1 MSELRRL
8 FDLACDLPA
17 PQRRDALHAAGADV
31 ATIGEVLA
39 LLDADAATRT
49 RGRAG
54 VSAMIAQFGT
64 TELHAGDLLGAWRLV
79 REIGHGGMGAVYLAD
94 RADGHFN
101 QQAAVKLIR
110 GLGDA
115 DAAARFARERPLL
128 ASLQPPQIA
137 RLLDG
142 GATPGGA
149 PYLVMEHVE
158 GSALDQWCAEA
169 KPDLDERLRVFVSI
183 CRTLQFAHQRL
194 IVHCD
199 LKPSNVLVREDDVP
213 VLLDFG
219 IARALDR
226 SEESADGRQFLT
238 PRYASPE
245 QVRGEAPTIQSDVY
259 ALGALLYELASGQ
272 APPRRN
278 DGANALAT
286 TLPAPSSVAANELP
300 WRKRLGGDID
310 AIVAR
315 ACAFDPARRYVSALA
330 LAEDVERIAMHRAV
344 LARKP
349 TFAYVGSRFA
359 RRHWPAFAVGALVLA
374 LAAGFA
380 WRIVA
385 AEKESRQQAAI
396 AQRTADF
403 LVSVFAASDTG
414 HNKSARHDL
423 TAREVLDTGAER
435 IGRELADDPATRA
448 RLLEAIG
455 NAYRHM
461 NLFDKA
467 APLLRE
473 AADINLGPAVQ
484 QPAEAARDLEE
495 LTNTYTN
502 GDFPAEDA
510 LRTARES
517 LRLRQ
522 KTFAPES
529 EEIANS
535 LMVLSL
541 ALDKAGRFDEA
552 MEVGKAT
559 LAINEKLDTPT
570 ARVSQAVFNLGM
582 IANHRGD
589 SAQAW
594 AYYERGLDMDRKQGR
609 THTAGHANLLNNY
622 AQALDRGGKSDQAI
636 AAIKEAIAVD
646 TEIYSVESSAV
657 ANDQRE
663 LARMLIVLG
672 RYPEAM
678 APLDSSLATTAKVH
692 GEKSTEYASILFQV
706 SNLNRSIGRYPAAID
721 AIRVVYDL
729 RRERMGADDLRTTR
743 AGDTLG
749 ALIVE
754 NGGANEEARS
764 LLDAAIATYT
774 KSSADSVD
782 LPYPRL
788 ALAHWHFL
796 RGDIDAASALLDRV
810 EAPSAK
816 SNYSVRARAAEL
828 RARIAAKQN
837 KTDAAAR
844 DYERAFRLVRDKLGA
859 NNPQSA
865 RYGLLYARSL
875 RSSGRSA
882 EAAALEKELQ
892 PIFDAAFPADSAFRR
907 EILPADPLNRPGP
920 TRG

>member
-17 PQRRDALHAAGADV
+17 PQRRVALDASGADP
-31 ATIGEVLA
+31 AIIAEVLA

-49 RGRAG
+49 RSRAG
-54 VSAMIAQFGT
+54 VSAMIAQFGA
-64 TELHAGDLLGAWRLV
+64 TELHAGDLLGAWRLA
-79 REIGHGGMGAVYLAD
+79 REIGHGGMGAVYLAE
-94 RADGHFN
+94 RADGHFH

-115 DAAARFARERPLL
+115 DAAARFARERQLL
-128 ASLQPPQIA
+128 ANLQHPQIA

-149 PYLVMEHVE
+149 PYLVMEYVD
-158 GSALDQWCAEA
+158 GRALDQWCAETR
-169 KPDLDERLRVFVSI
+169 PGLDERLRVFMSI

-199 LKPSNVLVREDDVP
+199 LKPSNVLVREDGVP

-219 IARALDR
+219 IAQALDR
-226 SEESADGRQFLT
+226 SEESAGGRHFLT

-245 QVRGEAPTIQSDVY
+245 QARGEAPTIQSDVY

-272 APPRRN
+272 APPRRE
-278 DGANALAT
+278 DGANAAVQ
-286 TLPAPSSVAANELP
+286 TLPAPSSVAADELP
-300 WRKRLGGDID
+300 WRRRLGGDID

-315 ACAFDPARRYVSALA
+315 ACALDPARRYASALT
-330 LAEDVERIAMHRAV
+330 LAEDVERIAAHRAV

-349 TFAYVGSRFA
+349 TFAYVGSRFV

-414 HNKSARHDL
+414 HNSAARHDL

-435 IGRELADDPATRA
+435 IRKELADDPATRA

-461 NLFDKA
+461 DLYDKA

-473 AADINLGPAVQ
+473 AADINLSPTVQ

-495 LTNTYTN
+495 LTNTLTN
-502 GDFPAEDA
+502 GNFPAEDA
-510 LRTARES
+510 MRTARES
-517 LRLRQ
+517 LQLRE
-522 KTFAPES
+522 KMFAPES

-535 LMVLSL
+535 MMVLSL

-552 MEVGKAT
+552 MQVGKAT

-570 ARVSQAVFNLGM
+570 ARVGAAIFNLGLF
-582 IANHRGD
+582 AKSRGD
-589 SAQAW
+589 YAQAQQ
-594 AYYERGLDMDRKQGR
+594 YFERRIDMDRKQGR
-609 THTAGHANLLNNY
+609 AHTSAYANLLNNY
-622 AQALDRGGKSDQAI
+622 AQALDLGGKPDQAI
-636 AAIKEAIAVD
+636 VAIKEAIAVD
-646 TEIYSVESSAV
+646 TEVFSAESSSV
-657 ANDQRE
+657 ADDQRE
-663 LARMLIVLG
+663 LARMLIALG
-672 RYPEAM
+672 RYNEAM
-678 APLDSSLATTAKVH
+678 VPLDSSLATNAKVH
-692 GEKSTEYASILFQV
+692 GAKSTEYASILFQV

-721 AIRVVYDL
+721 AIRVTYDL
-729 RRERMGADDLRTTR
+729 RREKMGADDLRTTR
-743 AGDTLG
+743 AADSLG
-749 ALIVE
+749 SLIVE
-754 NGGANEEARS
+754 NGDASEEARS
-764 LLDAAIATYT
+764 LLDAAVATYT
-774 KSSADSVD
+774 KSGPDNVN
-782 LPYPRL
+782 LPYPQL

-816 SNYSVRARAAEL
+816 SAHSVRVRAAEL
-828 RARIAAKQN
+828 RAQIALKQGN
-837 KTDAAAR
+837 ADAALR
-844 DYERAFRLVRDKLGA
+844 DYERAFHLVRDKLGA
-859 NNPQSA
+859 DNPQSA

-875 RSSGRSA
+875 RAVGRSD
-882 EAAALEKELQ
+882 EAVALEKKLQ
-892 PIFDAAFPADSAFRR
+892 PIFEAAFPADSAFRR
-907 EILPADPLNRPGP
+907 DLFPTGPLSRPAP